1 MWKVSF
7 LERYGTTTTTKRT
20 QPKEGAVINLSFL
33 IVWCKISLF
42 PSINH
47 FLLPEPV
54 HNIEKEWK
62 YEKFKRKFIV
72 L

>member
-1 MWKVSF
+1 MWKFLFSF
-7 LERYGTTTTTKRT
+7 QERYGTTT
-20 QPKEGAVINLSFL
+20 PEEGAVINLSFL

-54 HNIEKEWK
+54 HK
-62 YEKFKRKFIV
+62 
-72 L
+72 